1 MEFRLTMSKKKQR
14 ISGLINL
21 FSLAKHSENLA
32 DSQASADSAKQMQMK
47 IAELLK
53 LDNISDGN
61 AVEPEPN
68 AEQFKSELDD
78 LWPEGSDQLR
88 SRS

>member
-1 MEFRLTMSKKKQR
+1 MSKKKQR
-14 ISGLINL
+14 ISGFINL
-21 FSLAKHSENLA
+21 FSLAKQSEKLA
-32 DSQASADSAKQMQMK
+32 DNQASADNAKQMQVQ
-47 IAELLK
+47 ITELLK

-78 LWPEGSDQLR
+78 VWPEVSDNEK
-88 SRS
+88 